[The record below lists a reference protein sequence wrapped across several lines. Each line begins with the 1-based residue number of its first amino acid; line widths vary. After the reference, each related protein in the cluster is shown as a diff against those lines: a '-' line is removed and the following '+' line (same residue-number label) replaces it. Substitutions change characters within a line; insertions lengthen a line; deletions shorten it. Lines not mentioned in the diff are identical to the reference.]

1 MGKISILTKEQKIL
15 LDIITNNNY
24 VASNYYFTGGTALSE
39 YYLHHRYS
47 DDLDF
52 FSRDDIDQQVILGL
66 MTKWG
71 KQSNFRFESR
81 FVEIVYRFKLTFKSG
96 SNYLVDFGHYA
107 YDQLEVSNKKYKL
120 MSINSLRDIAS
131 NKLFTINQRTDAKD
145 FVDLYFLLRNHY
157 TLWDLIY
164 SAEKKFKHAGF
175 DVLLLAQDL
184 LKVEDFTSLPRM
196 IKPLTLLQLKQFFRK
211 EAIKLGLQ
219 VT

>member
-24 VASNYYFTGGTALSE
+24 IASNYYFTGGTELSE

-71 KQSNFRFESR
+71 KQCDFIFESR
-81 FVEIVYRFKLTFKSG
+81 FVEVVYRFKVTFRSG
-96 SNYLVDFGHYA
+96 SNYMVDFGHYA
-107 YDQLEVSNKKYKL
+107 YNQIELSKKKYDL
-120 MSINSLRDIAS
+120 MMIDSLRDIAS

-157 TLWDLIY
+157 TIWDLIY

-175 DVLLLAQDL
+175 DLLLLAQDL

-196 IKPLTLLQLKQFFRK
+196 IKPLTLLQLKQFFRE
-211 EAIKLGLQ
+211 EAKQLGLQ
-219 VT
+219 IT